1 MEKEKLNFDT
11 LRLSAKHKRFSPVYV
26 FYGNEEFLIEES
38 IKSII
43 DNALDES
50 VRDFN
55 LDVVYGNEI
64 DVQNLLS
71 LLLLLP
77 GMSPKRVVVM
87 RNSEKFLNKLS
98 RSKRE
103 KDAEAF
109 INYLKKPNTDTI
121 FIIVLNEIDLEKEIY
136 RKLFELAEIVELKAP
151 YDWQIPS
158 WIAKRV
164 KEKGETPPWN
174 GKEITDEACK
184 LLQAYV
190 GNSLREIDNEITK
203 LFIFTGDKKKIDVDD
218 VKQAV
223 GLSRT
228 FTVFD
233 LQKAIGE
240 KNLQLSI
247 AIIERMLQTGELPP
261 VILTMLTRY
270 FSTLWKLH
278 ELRKT
283 EKDPKKLAE
292 SLQLSHY
299 HIREYLHQLDKF
311 KEKGIKNAFKYLIE
325 ADELIKTS
333 PIDSKV
339 VLSQMIYK
347 IINGKLIINQKSS

>member
-1 MEKEKLNFDT
+1 MGMEKLDFDKLT
-11 LRLSAKHKRFSPVYV
+11 IAVKHKNFAPVYV

-38 IKSII
+38 IKAVVE
-43 DNALDES
+43 NAIADGLRE
-50 VRDFN
+50 FN
-55 LDVVYGNEI
+55 FDTVYGNEI
-64 DVQNLLS
+64 DVQGLLS

-77 GMSPKRVVVM
+77 VMSQKRVVVM
-87 RNSEKFLNKLS
+87 RNSDKFLNKLS
-98 RSKRE
+98 RSKKE
-103 KDAEAF
+103 KDATLF
-109 INYLKKPNTDTI
+109 INYLKKPNSDTI
-121 FIIVLNEIDLEKEIY
+121 FIIVLDEVDLEKEIY
-136 RKLFELAEIVELKAP
+136 KKLFELAEVVELKAP

-164 KEKGETPPWN
+164 KERGKLPPWK

-203 LFIFTGDKKKIDVDD
+203 LFIFTGEKKIIDVED

-223 GLSRT
+223 GMSRN

-233 LQKAIGE
+233 LQRSIGE

-247 AIIERMLQTGELPP
+247 TIIEKMLQAGEFPP

-270 FSTLWKLH
+270 FSTLWKLY

-283 EKDPKKLAE
+283 EKDPKKLAN
-292 SLQLSHY
+292 SLQLSPY
-299 HIREYLHQLDKF
+299 HIREYLNQLDKF
-311 KEKGIKNAFKYLIE
+311 KESEIKNAFKYLIE

-333 PIDSKV
+333 PIDSRI
-339 VLSQMIYK
+339 VLTQMIYK
-347 IINGKLIINQKSS
+347 IVAQTQN

>member
-1 MEKEKLNFDT
+1 MSRDNMEKEKLDFDS
-11 LRLSAKHKRFSPVYV
+11 LRLAVKHKKFSAVYV

-38 IKSII
+38 IKFILQ
-43 DNALDES
+43 NAVAEG
-50 VRDFN
+50 VREFN
-55 LDVVYGNEI
+55 FDVVYGGEI
-64 DVQNLLS
+64 DVQNLIS
-71 LLLLLP
+71 LLLMFP
-77 GMSPKRVVVM
+77 VMSPKRVVVM

-103 KDAEAF
+103 KDAETF
-109 INYLKKPNTDTI
+109 INYLKKPNPDTI
-121 FIIVLNEIDLEKEIY
+121 FIIILNEPDFEKDVY
-136 RKLFELAEIVELKAP
+136 KKLFEFADVVDLKAP

-164 KEKGETPPWN
+164 KERGSEPPWN

-184 LLQAYV
+184 LLQAYA
-190 GNSLREIDNEITK
+190 GNSLRDLDNEITK
-203 LFIFTGDKKKIDVDD
+203 LFIFTGEKKKIDVED

-247 AIIERMLQTGELPP
+247 TIIERMLQAGEFPP

-270 FSTLWKLH
+270 FSTLWKLY
-278 ELRKT
+278 ELQKT
-283 EKDPKKLAE
+283 EKDPKKLAN
-292 SLQLSHY
+292 SLQLSQY
-299 HIREYLHQLDKF
+299 HIRDYLYQLEKY
-311 KEKGIKNAFKYLIE
+311 KEKEIKNAFKYLIE
-325 ADELIKTS
+325 ADELVKTS
-333 PIDSKV
+333 PVDSKV
-339 VLSQMIYK
+339 ILSQMVYK
-347 IINGKLIINQKSS
+347 IICQS